1 MPKFVYAGEEG
12 FLLGIMLVRLVVP
25 AALLLPNQE
34 SPLLVICLCPSA
46 KIFVSLGIVGGDMV
60 CSSR

>member
-12 FLLGIMLVRLVVP
+12 FLLGIMLVLLVVP

-34 SPLLVICLCPSA
+34 SLL
-46 KIFVSLGIVGGDMV
+46 
-60 CSSR
+60 